1 MSTRMVEVVEC
12 TCEASECGH
21 IWVPRLQ
28 NGKLP
33 KQCPLC
39 TYRGWNKSEDDVS
52 ADKGK
57 KLPTGKWGLPIID
70 RYDIG

>member
-1 MSTRMVEVVEC
+1 MSTRMIEVVEC

-21 IWVPRLQ
+21 VWVPRLQ

-39 TYRGWNKSEDDVS
+39 TYRGWNKSEVSSDDGRVIS
-52 ADKGK
+52 YK
-57 KLPTGKWGLPIID
+57 KDIQGL
-70 RYDIG
+70 G